1 MLREQAPWPRAA
13 AALHTAG
20 AVRLA
25 LGQLESAEALFAEV
39 LHIAPLG
46 SFHAL
51 YPVEGLALVA
61 AESGDMQRA
70 LRLCEASAQAR
81 RRLDTEPEAPW
92 RRRIEQAAARARTPL
107 PTAAREAAVVGA
119 RKLRGDRLVAYALRT
134 GSGEQVR
141 RGPDTLGAGDE
152 RWRLT
157 ARELMVVELVAKG
170 ADQPA
175 DRGHT
180 RAFGAYGRHNTWTG
194 CATSW
199 VFAHAHRSPC
209 GSVEEIRRLR
219 FPDIVQQTSR
229 NSPNSVPT
237 AKPSSASSPS

>member
-1 MLREQAPWPRAA
+1 MADCLPMLREQAPWPRAA

-81 RRLDTEPEAPW
+81 RRLDTEPEARW
-92 RRRIEQAAARARTPL
+92 RRRIEQAAARARTLL
-107 PTAAREAAVVGA
+107 PTAAREAAVV
-119 RKLRGDRLVAYALRT
+119 ALASCAGT
-134 GSGEQVR
+134 GSSPTPCGQGAANR
-141 RGPDTLGAGDE
+141 CGGGRTPWGP
-152 RWRLT
+152 
-157 ARELMVVELVAKG
+157 
-170 ADQPA
+170 
-175 DRGHT
+175 
-180 RAFGAYGRHNTWTG
+180 
-194 CATSW
+194 ATS
-199 VFAHAHRSPC
+199 
-209 GSVEEIRRLR
+209 GGG
-219 FPDIVQQTSR
+219 
-229 NSPNSVPT
+229 
-237 AKPSSASSPS
+237 